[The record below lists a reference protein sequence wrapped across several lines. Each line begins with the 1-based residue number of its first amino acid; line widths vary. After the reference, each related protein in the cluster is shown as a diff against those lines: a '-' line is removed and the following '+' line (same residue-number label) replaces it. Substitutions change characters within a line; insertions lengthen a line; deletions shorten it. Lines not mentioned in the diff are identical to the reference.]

1 MQVERLRLAGFKSF
15 VEPAELAIEPGLT
28 GIVGPN
34 GCGKSNLV
42 EALRWVMG
50 EASPKRLR
58 GGEMDDLIFAG
69 SGNRP
74 ARNLAEVVLTIDNSA
89 RDAPFAHNDMTTIEV
104 ARRIVRGAGS
114 AYRINGSEVRA
125 RDVQLLFADAAT
137 GPHSGALVGQG
148 RIGALIAAKPTE
160 RRLLLDEAAGTA
172 GLYARR
178 REAELKLAAADDN
191 LLRLDDVI
199 LTLAVQIETLKKQA
213 RQAQRYRRLGEEIR
227 RAEARLLYARWR
239 AAASESEAFAAELRA
254 SERALAAAT
263 ETALGHERTREEAE
277 NALPPLRM
285 AQAAAAAG
293 LQRITHAREAL
304 EHELSRVVAAHAE
317 AARRLAQLVGD
328 VEREAGHLADADA
341 GLARLADERGTLA
354 RAAGAAETAR
364 GAAAVRVDAAA
375 AELATA
381 DAGLQQ
387 MTEACA
393 TGEARRAALERQR
406 RDLAERQSRLRA
418 RLSECETQREPLLR
432 ATVSPAA
439 LAEAG
444 AAVAAAAGEI
454 DSARA
459 ASASAGETLGAS
471 QQRENL
477 LVDAAREAERVLARL
492 RAEAE
497 ALTKVLACGVTD
509 PADRPS
515 MLSLVQVPPGF
526 EAAIA
531 ALFDGELAAPLLPP
545 SAEAPAQPTTSR
557 AAGWV
562 ELAPLAAVALPDGA
576 RPLAGEIAA
585 PPALARRLMRTGW
598 VASETDGWRLQPLLE
613 AGQSLV
619 DRDGHLWRWDGFTRP
634 TPGSAATA
642 EQLRQRNRLA
652 QLAEE
657 IAVAAA
663 DSRRAGEQAVAARA
677 ERDAASAA
685 ERAAVAALRT
695 AEERLARARAAEAE
709 LARRG
714 LAAETRLA
722 SVTDTIEKLAG
733 EIAEF
738 AEASA
743 EAERSLARLPD
754 PGLARTALEA
764 ARSGAAASRRR
775 DSEARGLVEQF
786 ARDAEARRQRL
797 AAIGAEEESWR
808 KRREGAAAQ
817 RKILTDRHSALAAE
831 VAELA
836 GRPAAIAGET
846 EALARSGAAASDA
859 QRTAEDALAAGET
872 RLRQAADTAR
882 QADAAVTQARE
893 HRARLQ
899 ARSEAAAEGLARLR
913 AETAERLD
921 QTPENLA
928 ILVAQSGDSD
938 RGDTGNPGDT
948 GDLAARLDR
957 LSRERDGMGPVNL
970 LAERE
975 EAEVTARLAGLD
987 HERGDL
993 TAAIARLRRGIA
1005 TLNQEGRKRLLAAF
1019 EQLNAHFGE
1028 LFVRL
1033 FGGGKAELAW
1043 AGDGDPL
1050 EAGLDIMASPPGKRL
1065 EALSLLSGGEQ
1076 ALTALALIFAV
1087 FLTNPAPIC
1096 VLDEVDA
1103 PLDDANVDCFC
1114 RLVADIADTTGT
1126 RFLLITHHRVTM
1138 ARMDRLFGVTMAER
1152 GVSQLVSVDLAR
1164 AAELRQTA

>member
-15 VEPAELAIEPGLT
+15 VEPAELAIGPGLT

-58 GGEMDDLIFAG
+58 GGEMDDVIFAG
-69 SGNRP
+69 SGGRP

-89 RDAPFAHNDMTTIEV
+89 REAPFAYNESTAIEV
-104 ARRIVRGAGS
+104 ARRITRGGGS
-114 AYRINGSEVRA
+114 AFRINGREVRA

-160 RRLLLDEAAGTA
+160 RRLLLDEAAGTT

-178 REAELKLAAADDN
+178 HEAELKLGAAEDN
-191 LLRLDDVI
+191 LARLDDLI
-199 LTLAVQIETLKKQA
+199 RTLAAQIDTLKKQA
-213 RQAQRYRRLGEEIR
+213 RQAQRYRRLGEQIR
-227 RAEARLLYARWR
+227 RTEARLLYASWR
-239 AAASESEAFAAELRA
+239 TATEEAEELAAQLRA
-254 SERALAAAT
+254 SERGLAAAT
-263 ETALGHERTREEAE
+263 EAALAHEHAREAAE
-277 NALPPLRM
+277 EALPPLRM
-285 AQAAAAAG
+285 AQAAAAAAA
-293 LQRITHAREAL
+293 QRITHAREAL
-304 EHELSRVVAAHAE
+304 EQELSRVVAARTE
-317 AARRLAQLVGD
+317 AARRLEQVGAD
-328 VEREAGHLADADA
+328 LEREAGHLADAEA
-341 GLARLADERGTLA
+341 ALARLADERRELE
-354 RAAGAAETAR
+354 RAGAAAATAHT
-364 GAAAVRVDAAA
+364 AASARVDAAA

-381 DAGLQQ
+381 ETGLQQ
-387 MTEACA
+387 MTEAYA
-393 TGEARRAALERQR
+393 TAGARRGTLARQR
-406 RDLAERQSRLRA
+406 RDLAERQSRLKV
-418 RLSECETQREPLLR
+418 RLADNENQREMLLR
-432 ATVSPAA
+432 ATVPPAA

-444 AAVAAAAGEI
+444 ATVAEAASAI

-459 ASASAGETLGAS
+459 AAASAAETLSAR
-471 QQRENL
+471 QEAEAHA
-477 LVDAAREAERVLARL
+477 VDAAREAERALTRL
-492 RAEAE
+492 QAEAE
-497 ALTKVLACGVTD
+497 ALTRLLAPGVAD
-509 PADRPS
+509 QADRPS
-515 MLSLVQVPPGF
+515 VLSQLQVPPGF

-531 ALFDGELAAPLLPP
+531 ALFDGELAAPVLSSPEETAAHP
-545 SAEAPAQPTTSR
+545 

-562 ELAPLAAVALPDGA
+562 ELAPLAAIALPAGA
-576 RPLAGEIAA
+576 HPLAGEVGA
-585 PPALARRLMRTGW
+585 PPALARRLARTGW
-598 VASETDGWRLQPLLE
+598 VESPADGWRLQPLLE
-613 AGQSLV
+613 AGQRLV
-619 DRDGHLWRWDGFTRP
+619 DRDGHLWRWDGLARS

-652 QLAEE
+652 GLAEE

-663 DSRRAGEQAVAARA
+663 QAARAGEEAATARSERDVAA
-677 ERDAASAA
+677 AAD
-685 ERAAVAALRT
+685 RAAVTALRT
-695 AEERLARARAAEAE
+695 AEEQLARARGAEAE

-722 SVTDTIEKLAG
+722 GVAETIEKLAG
-733 EIAEF
+733 EIAEL
-738 AEASA
+738 AEETAGA
-743 EAERSLARLPD
+743 EHSLTLLPD
-754 PGLARTALEA
+754 PVLARTALEA
-764 ARSGAAASRRR
+764 VRAEAGAARRR
-775 DSEARGLVEQF
+775 DSEARAFQGQL

-797 AAIGAEEESWR
+797 AAIGGEDESWR
-808 KRREGAAAQ
+808 KRRDAAAAQ
-817 RKILTDRHSALAAE
+817 RRILTDRQAALAAE
-831 VAELA
+831 VAALT

-846 EALARSGAAASDA
+846 EALAHSAATAAAA
-859 QRTAEDALAAGET
+859 RRVAEDALAEGET
-872 RLRQAADTAR
+872 RLRQAGDAAR
-882 QADAAVTQARE
+882 QTNAAVAEARE
-893 HRARLQ
+893 QRARLQ
-899 ARSEAAAEGLARLR
+899 ARSEGAFEGLTRLR
-913 AETAERLD
+913 AEIAERLD
-921 QTPENLA
+921 QTPESLA
-928 ILVAQSGDSD
+928 DLVAQDGDVD
-938 RGDTGNPGDT
+938 GAGAGDAGEF
-948 GDLAARLDR
+948 AARLDR
-957 LSRERDGMGPVNL
+957 LSRERDAMGPVNL

-975 EAEVTARLAGLD
+975 EAEVAARLAGLD

-993 TAAIARLRRGIA
+993 TAAIARLRRGVA

-1019 EQLNAHFGE
+1019 DELNRHFGE

-1043 AGDGDPL
+1043 AGDDDPL

-1114 RLVADIADTTGT
+1114 RLVADIADSTGT

>member
-1 MQVERLRLAGFKSF
+1 MQVDRLRLAGFKSF
-15 VEPAELAIEPGLT
+15 VEPAELAIAPGLT

-50 EASPKRLR
+50 EASAKRLR

-69 SGNRP
+69 SGSRP

-89 RDAPFAHNDMTTIEV
+89 RDAPFAFNESTTIEV
-104 ARRIVRGAGS
+104 VRRIDRGGGS
-114 AYRINGSEVRA
+114 LYRINGSEARA

-172 GLYARR
+172 GLHARR
-178 REAELKLAAADDN
+178 HEAELKLQAAEDN
-191 LLRLDDVI
+191 LGRLDDVI
-199 LTLAVQIETLKKQA
+199 LTLAAQIETLKKQA
-213 RQAQRYRRLGEEIR
+213 RQAQRYRRIGEQIR
-227 RAEARLLYARWR
+227 RAEAQLLDARWR
-239 AAASESEAFAAELRA
+239 AAATESDDFAAELRA
-254 SERALAAAT
+254 SERSLGAAT
-263 ETALGHERTREEAE
+263 EAALAHERIRTEAE
-277 NALPPLRM
+277 TALPPLRM
-285 AQAAAAAG
+285 AQAAASAG
-293 LQRITHAREAL
+293 LQRMIHARGAL
-304 EHELSRVVAAHAE
+304 EQELGRVVAAHAE
-317 AARRLAQLVGD
+317 AERRLAQIIADL
-328 VEREAGHLADADA
+328 EREAGHLADAEG
-341 GLARLADERGTLA
+341 GLARLADEREALA
-354 RAAGAAETAR
+354 RSEGAGETAGAT
-364 GAAAVRVDAAA
+364 AAARVAAAA

-381 DAGLQQ
+381 ETGLQQ

-393 TGEARRAALERQR
+393 AGEARRAVLERQR
-406 RDLAERQSRLRA
+406 RDLADRQSRLRA
-418 RLSECETQREPLLR
+418 RLAESENQRGPLLR
-432 ATVSPAA
+432 AIVSPAA
-439 LAEAG
+439 MADAA
-444 AAVAAAAGEI
+444 AAVAETAALIDSGRAAAAAATETL
-454 DSARA
+454 SAR
-459 ASASAGETLGAS
+459 
-471 QQRENL
+471 QQREIAA
-477 LVDAAREAERVLARL
+477 VDAAREAERGLARL

-497 ALTKVLACGVTD
+497 ALAKILAPGVADTAD
-509 PADRPS
+509 GPA
-515 MLSLVQVPPGF
+515 MLSLLQVPPGF

-545 SAEAPAQPTTSR
+545 PGELPAEP

-562 ELAPLAAVALPDGA
+562 ELAPLAAAELPEGA
-576 RPLAGEIAA
+576 KPLASEVAG
-585 PPALARRLMRTGW
+585 PPALARRLARTGW
-598 VASETDGWRLQPLLE
+598 VASAADGWRLQPLLD

-652 QLAEE
+652 QLAKE
-657 IAVAAA
+657 IAVATAEA
-663 DSRRAGEQAVAARA
+663 RRAGEHAAAARA
-677 ERDAASAA
+677 ERDAAQAA
-685 ERAAVAALRT
+685 ERDAVAVLRA

-709 LARRG
+709 LIRQR

-722 SVTDTIEKLAG
+722 AVAETVERLAG
-733 EIAEF
+733 ELAELD
-738 AEASA
+738 EHTA
-743 EAERSLARLPD
+743 EAERSLALLPD

-764 ARSGAAASRRR
+764 ARGQALAARRR
-775 DSEARGLVEQF
+775 DSEARAILDGL
-786 ARDAEARRQRL
+786 ARDAETRRQRL

-808 KRREGAAAQ
+808 KRRDGGAAQCA
-817 RKILTDRHSALAAE
+817 ILADRQGALAAE
-831 VAELA
+831 IAELA

-846 EALARSGAAASDA
+846 EALARSAAGASAE
-859 QRTAEDALAAGET
+859 QRAAEDALAAGET
-872 RLRQAADTAR
+872 RLRQAGEAAR
-882 QADAAVTQARE
+882 RADAATAEARE

-899 ARSEAAAEGLARLR
+899 ARCEAASEGLARLR
-913 AETAERLD
+913 AEIAERLD
-921 QTPENLA
+921 QTPETLA
-928 ILVAQSGDSD
+928 MLVAESGAADA
-938 RGDTGNPGDT
+938 GNPGDRGDT

-957 LSRERDGMGPVNL
+957 LLRERDAMGPVNL

-975 EAEVTARLAGLD
+975 AADVAARLGGLEY
-987 HERGDL
+987 ERDDL

-1028 LFVRL
+1028 LFSRL
-1033 FGGGKAELAW
+1033 FGGGKAALAW
-1043 AGDGDPL
+1043 AGDADPL

-1065 EALSLLSGGEQ
+1065 DSLSLLSGGEQ
-1076 ALTALALIFAV
+1076 ALTAIALIFAM
-1087 FLTNPAPIC
+1087 FMTNPAPIC

-1103 PLDDANVDCFC
+1103 PLDDANVDGFC

-1126 RFLLITHHRVTM
+1126 RFLVITHHRVTM